1 MKHIENKELEK
12 VPFII
17 STLLWY
23 ISMVAKWTIGTGIV
37 GFILIGIYLYAALLG
52 IPYQVPL
59 VVILVGAAIH
69 TGWVVYKAFK
79 TGKVKL
85 KRKKKGE
92 DDEHL

>member
-1 MKHIENKELEK
+1 MKYIENKEIEK

-23 ISMVAKWTIGTGIV
+23 IDKIVGWTIGTSIV
-37 GFILIGIYLYAALLG
+37 VFILIGIYLYAALLG
-52 IPYQVPL
+52 IPYRVPL
-59 VVILVGAAIH
+59 VVILVGATIH
-69 TGWVVYKAFK
+69 TGWIVYKAFK

-92 DDEHL
+92 DDGIY